1 MTEQYTYTPAQ
12 VKQSDKKFT
21 YLTYSQKLA
30 DITGSPWDRCS
41 GSSLADVKK
50 QVGDDLVHDPGAPE
64 MIFIKSEVVAA
75 ELRAELMD
83 QQLEDLVVTLVCNVT
98 HRDSAQNVLAPL
110 RDTVENIPAEQE
122 STTGPLW
129 IESVP
134 YSQLKG
140 RITELR
146 HECDGELKVLM
157 AYSAETKELIMWNDL
172 DVGEIPRMPGYSN
185 KKMSFQKKIYR
196 TLSDGVIR

>member
-1 MTEQYTYTPAQ
+1 MTYTP
-12 VKQSDKKFT
+12 
-21 YLTYSQKLA
+21 KLA
-30 DITGSPWDRCS
+30 EITGSPLDRCH

-64 MIFIKSEVVAA
+64 MIFLKSDIVAA

-98 HRDSAQNVLAPL
+98 HYENGQRVLTPL
-110 RDTVENIPAEQE
+110 RDTVDEPDEAPK

-129 IESVP
+129 VESVL

-140 RITELR
+140 RIVELR
-146 HECDGELKVLM
+146 DKCDGDLKVLM

-172 DVGEIPRMPGYSN
+172 DVGGIPRMPGYGN
-185 KKMSFQKKIYR
+185 KKMSFQKKTYR
-196 TLSDGVIR
+196 TPSDGVIQ